1 MKSAGDNKL
10 AMAANIVSK
19 FSEATIITRS
29 ATEAEMQIIMSNGTT
44 NALKQLKDMI
54 FEISM
59 LSMAI

>member
-1 MKSAGDNKL
+1 
-10 AMAANIVSK
+10 MAANIVSK